1 MFWKKKKSKKS
12 TAQPTREDIIAEATQ
27 AMQDKRAEIGD
38 ETLDSIRQAIVKREN
53 DPLAKAK
60 REIENADVDK
70 VLDNLSVWLKDK
82 E

>member
-1 MFWKKKKSKKS
+1 MFWKKKVKKPL
-12 TAQPTREDIIAEATQ
+12 TKPTREDIIANATR
-27 AMQDKRAEIGD
+27 AMQDKREEIGD
-38 ETLDSIRQAIVKREN
+38 DALDSIRHAIAKREN

>member
-1 MFWKKKKSKKS
+1 MFWKKKKPKKPS
-12 TAQPTREDIIAEATQ
+12 REDIIADATQ
-27 AMQDKRAEIGD
+27 SMQDKRAEIGD
-38 ETLDSIRQAIVKREN
+38 EALDSIRQAIVKREN